1 MTEEKLIDIETRLAY
16 QDDAIQAL
24 SDVIYQQQQQIDK
37 MEKQLQLM
45 VGKLQD
51 LSQNQPNNLDHERP
65 PHY

>member
-1 MTEEKLIDIETRLAY
+1 MTEDKLIDIETRLAY

-24 SDVIYQQQQQIDK
+24 SDVVYQQQKQLDR

-45 VGKLQD
+45 LGKLQD
-51 LSQNQPNNLDHERP
+51 LGQNQATKIDHERP